1 MSEIAYVGDTSGDES
16 LDVTFYKNYQDGQE
30 VDFVRIAILGDKTLT
45 VDTKVEEQHKR
56 RFARKWQAYQGLQT
70 MTGTPTAEWGDIPE
84 TLRNEFIYQGFKYV
98 EQIAGAPDAAFTRI
112 MGGVQWRTKAQAFLN
127 RGKVAESD
135 MIKQQAEMIAKLQEQ
150 MAQLL
155 GDAPAKKGRKAK
167 EEVAENE

>member
-16 LDVTFYKNYQDGQE
+16 LDVTFYKNYDVDGNE

-56 RFARKWQAYQGLQT
+56 RFARKWNAYQGLQA

-112 MGGVQWRTKAQAFLN
+112 MGGVQWRTKAQGFLN
-127 RGKVAESD
+127 RGKIAESD
-135 MIKQQAEMIAKLQEQ
+135 LVKKQADQIAELQAQ

-155 GDAPAKKGRKAK
+155 GDAPKKGRKAK